1 MLDVDAKSCAIEG
14 SSVDEEVL
22 VGSWFCSLCVEA
34 PESRLVIDSSR
45 NEVWMAVVA
54 AVNAVRPGAG
64 GCIGVV
70 AVRIVLFTTTGD
82 PGIDP
87 VFWFRRNEALEV
99 AFCAYDSD
107 GEGGIEMDEEEWSL
121 SSPFRGGD
129 PKEIVF
135 IEVCCPFAFSL
146 ARSWEADT
154 SSFGAGSGGASI
166 ESDWSSSCSFRFSN

>member
-1 MLDVDAKSCAIEG
+1 MCSCGMLDVDAKSCAIEG

-70 AVRIVLFTTTGD
+70 AV
-82 PGIDP
+82 
-87 VFWFRRNEALEV
+87 
-99 AFCAYDSD
+99 
-107 GEGGIEMDEEEWSL
+107 
-121 SSPFRGGD
+121 
-129 PKEIVF
+129 
-135 IEVCCPFAFSL
+135 
-146 ARSWEADT
+146 
-154 SSFGAGSGGASI
+154 
-166 ESDWSSSCSFRFSN
+166 